1 MKLYSVEGNT
11 QKLDGGA
18 MFGNAPRPMWEG
30 WAMPDERNRISLAC
44 RALLVETD
52 DGQRILFEA
61 GVGAFFEPKLKER
74 FGVVEE
80 EHVLLRSLS
89 DLGLSDAVIDADL
102 GIEAADGE
110 VAPVASA
117 SAPRR
122 RTGPAAAAPRR
133 RG

>member
-1 MKLYSVEGNT
+1 VEAVPGDSVV
-11 QKLDGGA
+11 
-18 MFGNAPRPMWEG
+18 
-30 WAMPDERNRISLAC
+30 SHS
-44 RALLVETD
+44 V
-52 DGQRILFEA
+52 A
-61 GVGAFFEPKLKER
+61 GDAVAGDA
-74 FGVVEE
+74 VI
-80 EHVLLRSLS
+80 
-89 DLGLSDAVIDADL
+89 SDAVIDADL